1 MGDTTVKK
9 RLIRPLRLLGA
20 ALLTAVMPLAIT
32 TGLAPTAA
40 FAQELKGGPLR
51 VAILADMTNFDPQQ
65 FSTVNFFLIKN
76 LYDSL
81 VEYTPEGEAIPSLA
95 TEWSI
100 ADDSTSVT
108 VKLRDDVT
116 FGASGNAFTSADVA
130 ATLVKAAD
138 PARGKNVYATMGIVK
153 DWETPDAHTLKINF
167 NAPVPERQILDL
179 LQFMI
184 PIEADGI
191 DTVEDV
197 PAGTGPYIL
206 DSRTVGQSVVLKKN
220 PNYWRSGEPTLD
232 TLEFTI
238 FSDDASASAALE
250 SGAADI
256 VYNGTARSAVRLE
269 AAGYQ
274 VLRGPGPLTQVF
286 RINATK
292 EPFTNQKF
300 RQAFNYLMDREGML
314 KIGYAGLGEPV
325 ALPWAPASPAFDA
338 SYTDTYAFDIEKAKA
353 LLAESGLTPEQQ
365 SDWKLL
371 TYGTDQPAVAISQ
384 ILQSTLT
391 EVGINVELDIRQ
403 GSEYVDAQLAGDFH
417 TTFGAVGN
425 IQKFPTRVATNS
437 IYRIANNPVLKD
449 PHPFPDY
456 VEAIKRIES
465 TPGPADAVKAAY
477 DNLNEVLVEAS
488 FAIPTN
494 TFDVGLIVASPKLD
508 GFTLDMDNLL
518 VARTLGFT
526 E

>member
-1 MGDTTVKK
+1 MKN
-9 RLIRPLRLLGA
+9 RLFRPLRMLGVMLLA
-20 ALLTAVMPLAIT
+20 AVPIGIAATAV
-32 TGLAPTAA
+32 PTAA
-40 FAQELKGGPLR
+40 IAQELKGGTLK
-51 VAILADMTNFDPQQ
+51 VAVLADMTNYDPQQ

-81 VEYTPEGEAIPSLA
+81 IEYTPEGEAIPSLA
-95 TEWSI
+95 TEWAI

-130 ATLVKAAD
+130 ATLTKAAD
-138 PARGKNVYATMGIVK
+138 PALGKNVYATMGIVK
-153 DWETPDAHTLKINF
+153 DWETPDDHTVTINF

-184 PIEADGI
+184 PIEAAGI
-191 DTVEDV
+191 DNVENV
-197 PAGTGPYIL
+197 PAGTGAYIL
-206 DSRTVGQSVVLKKN
+206 DNRTVGQSVILKRN
-220 PNYWRSGEPTLD
+220 PNYWRADEPILD
-232 TLEFTI
+232 ELQFTI

-250 SGAADI
+250 SGAVDI
-256 VYNGTARSAVRLE
+256 VYGGTARSAVRLE
-269 AAGYQ
+269 GAGYQ

-292 EPFTNQKF
+292 DPFTNEKF
-300 RQAFNYLMDREGML
+300 RQAFNYLVDREGIL
-314 KIGYAGLGEPV
+314 KVGYAGLGQVV
-325 ALPWAPASPAFDA
+325 ALPWAPANPAYDA
-338 SYTDTYAFDIEKAKA
+338 SYAETYAFNLDKAKE
-353 LLAESGLTPEQQ
+353 LLAESGLTAEQQ
-365 SDWKLL
+365 NDWKLL
-371 TYGTDQPAVAISQ
+371 TNGTDQASVAISQ

-391 EVGINVELDIRQ
+391 EVGINIELDIRQ
-403 GSEYVDAQLAGDFH
+403 GSEYIDAQLAGDFQ

-437 IYRIANNPVLKD
+437 IYRVANNPVLKD

-465 TPGPADAVKAAY
+465 TSGPAEEVQAAY
-477 DNLNEVLVEAS
+477 DNLNQVLVRDA

-494 TFDVGLIVASPKLD
+494 TYDIGLIVASPKLD

-518 VARTLGFT
+518 VARTIGFK